1 MAGRPLRFW
10 DLVLYAVAMG
20 LSIRWIAAAAAAG
33 PVSLALWALAAVGF
47 MAPLVIATAE
57 LTTRFDGD
65 GGIYAWT
72 ARTLGPFAGFLCAWL
87 YWTCNLPF
95 FSSLLYF
102 IANALAEAGGPQ
114 ARAAVADPSM
124 FVAFALGLAAVVA
137 GLHLAGLGTGKWL
150 ANFGAAA
157 AIALL
162 ALLIVAG
169 GLLAVRDGPA
179 TRFSWT
185 KFALPLNADG
195 AALWA
200 TMVFAFGGPEALA
213 LLRGDVEGGTRQVL
227 RVLAVV
233 GIGVTVAYML
243 GTLAMLSVLAPDD
256 VSRLSGLPDAL
267 RLSLTRL
274 GLAPMA
280 PAAVVL
286 LALSMLG
293 AYSAWF
299 GVAARL
305 PFVIG
310 VDRYLPAAFAWR
322 HPRTGAPAAAIL
334 VQTLAVFALIL
345 LGQAGA
351 TVKAAYDFLVSM
363 SVLSYTLP
371 FVFMFVVYLKVQT
384 TPLPPG
390 GWTPGGAGV
399 ARLVGAVGL
408 TVTASAIACTLVPSP
423 EAADGLAAVAK
434 LVLAS
439 AVLIASGVLIW
450 IMARRNE
457 AASNARASVGVK

>member
-1 MAGRPLRFW
+1 MNPRPLRFW
-10 DLVLYAVAMG
+10 DLALYGVAMT

-33 PVSLALWALAAVGF
+33 PVSLALWALAVVGF
-47 MAPLVIATAE
+47 MVPLAIATAE

-65 GGIYAWT
+65 GGVYLWT
-72 ARTLGPFAGFLCAWL
+72 ARSLGPFAGFMCAWL

-102 IANALAEAGGPQ
+102 IANALAAAGGPG
-114 ARAAVADPSM
+114 ARAAVADPAA
-124 FVAFALGLAAVVA
+124 FVALAFVLAAAVA
-137 GLHLAGLGTGKWL
+137 ALHLAGLGAGKWL
-150 ANFGAAA
+150 ASFGAGATC
-157 AIALL
+157 ALL

-169 GLLAVRDGPA
+169 GVLWARHGPA
-179 TRFSWT
+179 TH
-185 KFALPLNADG
+185 FAWKGLAPPLNADG

-213 LLRGDVEGGTRQVL
+213 LLRGDVAGGTRQIL

-233 GIGVTVAYML
+233 GLGLAVAYVL
-243 GTLAMLSVLAPDD
+243 GTLAMLSILAPSE
-256 VSRLSGLPDAL
+256 VSRLSGVPDAL

-274 GLAPMA
+274 GLEPLA
-280 PAAVVL
+280 PAALVL

-293 AYSAWF
+293 GYSAWF

-305 PFVIG
+305 PFVVG
-310 VDRYLPAAFAWR
+310 VDRYLPSLFAWR
-322 HPRTGAPAAAIL
+322 HPRTGAPVAAIL

-371 FVFMFVVYLKVQT
+371 FVLMFVVYLRVQAL
-384 TPLPPG
+384 PLPAG

-399 ARLVGAVGL
+399 ARLVGVIGL
-408 TVTASAIACTLVPSP
+408 VVTVSAIACTLVPSP
-423 EAADGLAAVAK
+423 EAANGLAAVAK

-450 IMARRNE
+450 LVARRNE
-457 AASNARASVGVK
+457 AASNARPSVGVK